1 MQGLTLGIWGE
12 RNRQSTAQF
21 PSRLPTASKP
31 GLAPS
36 PARPQLHAGRGAKRP
51 HTGAQCGGAGPVPGA
66 GPRGA
71 PWPGG
76 PSPSLPRPGA
86 PAPRSCP
93 ASVPEPA
100 ASRAHRAASA
110 PCPCAAR
117 PPRAWPRP
125 APPRPVHCSPR
136 AGAGQAA
143 ARRGSEPRG
152 GAGSQGPAEE
162 RGGPDGCQRGGR
174 AWMRR
179 EPEASSSRR
188 RLCPRA
194 PYGLKVS
201 ALRTERQA
209 AGRSKGEEGAR
220 RAARLGPEVCPAT
233 LVPSAWDRPAYGQ
246 ALH

>member
-1 MQGLTLGIWGE
+1 M
-12 RNRQSTAQF
+12 
-21 PSRLPTASKP
+21 
-31 GLAPS
+31 
-36 PARPQLHAGRGAKRP
+36 
-51 HTGAQCGGAGPVPGA
+51 
-66 GPRGA
+66 
-71 PWPGG
+71 
-76 PSPSLPRPGA
+76 
-86 PAPRSCP
+86 
-93 ASVPEPA
+93 PEPA

-110 PCPCAAR
+110 PCPCPAR

-125 APPRPVHCSPR
+125 APPRPVHCSQR

-201 ALRTERQA
+201 ARRTERQA
-209 AGRSKGEEGAR
+209 AGTQAGLRER
-220 RAARLGPEVCPAT
+220 RELGGRRDWDQKFVRPLWCRLPGTDPLTVRPSTDSPSGRLPWGPQE
-233 LVPSAWDRPAYGQ
+233 
-246 ALH
+246 H